1 LNEVIEFVAPNV
13 DMLII
18 FGYGLTYALTIA
30 ENYQWLSQLKLP
42 PDKDVAFVFN
52 GPGKR
57 LPMLPAV
64 MAAFHEQ
71 RMVYYTLADIETLF
85 QAAVPGSEV
94 VWRKPR
100 AETRNKI
107 WETWLV
113 LSEAK
118 TR

>member
-1 LNEVIEFVAPNV
+1 SV
-13 DMLII
+13 DILII
-18 FGYGLTYALTIA
+18 FGYGVTYTLTIE

-42 PDKDVAFVFN
+42 PGKNVAFVFN

-71 RMVYYTLADIETLF
+71 KMVYYTLADIESLF

-100 AETRNKI
+100 TETRNKI
-107 WETWLV
+107 WETWLIF
-113 LSEAK
+113 SEAAK
-118 TR
+118 R